1 LAALRYPEHVAA
13 IIDILSEA
21 AELQREVDRVNASAP
36 PNEHRRLF
44 GVELSARSLD
54 SFSASTPSIAREL
67 KLPAWEPNT
76 APLWP
81 PPQRVDASLFA
92 PVPFNPRY
100 SARWWEAAEEER
112 QQQRERIERELADE
126 ERAKREFY
134 GQAPA
139 E

>member
-1 LAALRYPEHVAA
+1 
-13 IIDILSEA
+13 
-21 AELQREVDRVNASAP
+21 
-36 PNEHRRLF
+36 
-44 GVELSARSLD
+44 
-54 SFSASTPSIAREL
+54 
-67 KLPAWEPNT
+67 
-76 APLWP
+76 
-81 PPQRVDASLFA
+81 
-92 PVPFNPRY
+92 VPFNPRY